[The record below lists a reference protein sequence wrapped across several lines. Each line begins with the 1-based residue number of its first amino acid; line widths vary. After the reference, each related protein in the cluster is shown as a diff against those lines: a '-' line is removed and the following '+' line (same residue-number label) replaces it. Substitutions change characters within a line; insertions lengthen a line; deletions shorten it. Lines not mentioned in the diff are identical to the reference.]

1 VPKEILAKPRNNM
14 VPIDI
19 SRLRQEPPRNYL
31 LDAGDILGIY
41 IEGVLGDAE
50 QLPPVHFPEANSDL
64 NPALG
69 FPVPVREDG
78 TISLP
83 LVPPI
88 QVRGL
93 TLNQTMELIRH
104 NYTVLRKIL
113 QEGKDRIIVTLMRER
128 TYRVIVMRQD
138 GVTGNNVAAGL
149 NSAMGL
155 SQGSRGQVVNL
166 SAYKNDVLHAL
177 AMTGGL
183 PGNDVKNEIKILRG
197 RLLDY
202 RQRDAFIREF
212 YQTNCDQ
219 GPCLCAPPLPED
231 PAIIRIPLRLP
242 PGQVPQFRQDDI
254 ILEEGDIILIEN
266 REREVFYTGGL
277 LGSGEHQLPRDYDLD
292 ALTALSLVGPGIGGG
307 QNGGGGGGGGR
318 SGGFGQ
324 SGGNA
329 ATMLGGVSAGQLF
342 ILRKTPCGGQ
352 IIISVDMNR
361 AIRDPSARP
370 LIQSGDILILRYKPV
385 EELLNF
391 SIGTFFT
398 YGISQVFNSR

>member
-1 VPKEILAKPRNNM
+1 MLSPISGIPSHRVPKQILAKPRNNM

-19 SRLRQEPPRNYL
+19 SRLRQAPPRNYL

-41 IEGVLGDAE
+41 IEGVLGNFD
-50 QLPPVHFPEANSDL
+50 QLPPVHFPEPNSDL
-64 NPALG
+64 QPALG

-93 TLNQTMELIRH
+93 TLNQTLELIRH
-104 NYTVLRKIL
+104 NYTNLRVIL
-113 QEGKDRIIVTLMRER
+113 QPG
-128 TYRVIVMRQD
+128 TYRVVVMRQD
-138 GVTGNNVAAGL
+138 GVNGNGAPAGL
-149 NSAMGL
+149 NSAL
-155 SQGSRGQVVNL
+155 SMSQASRGQVVNL

-202 RQRDAFIREF
+202 RKRDAFIREF

-242 PGQVPQFRQDDI
+242 PGHVPQFRPEDI
-254 ILEEGDIILIEN
+254 VLEEGDIILIEN

-307 QNGGGGGGGGR
+307 QVGGQQGGQ
-318 SGGFGQ
+318 SGGFGGQ
-324 SGGNA
+324 SGNA
-329 ATMLGGVSAGQLF
+329 ASMLGGVAPGQLF

-361 AIRDPSARP
+361 AIRDPGARP
-370 LIQSGDILILRYKPV
+370 LIQAGDILILRYRPV
-385 EELLNF
+385 EELMNF

-398 YGISQVFNSR
+398 YGISQMFNNR